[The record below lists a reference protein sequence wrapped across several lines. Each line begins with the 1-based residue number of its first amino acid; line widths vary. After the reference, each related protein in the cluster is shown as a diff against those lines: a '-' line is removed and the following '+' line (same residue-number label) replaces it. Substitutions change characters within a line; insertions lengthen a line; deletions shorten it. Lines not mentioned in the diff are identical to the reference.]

1 MTRFNDFSI
10 RVKLTLVIVLTSI
23 ITLVLA
29 SIAFIITDRD
39 NYRNELVKNTGLLA
53 QIMADN
59 SASAVTFED
68 NDSAEEILQ
77 AAKRDPQIAW
87 SMIQTMD
94 AAEFAKYS
102 RYDSPPPSTMPNMP
116 DDGVLLEDDYFVIKR
131 DINSGDEVIGTL
143 WIRSDLDKLQARMF
157 WFINISV
164 FVLLGSAIVGIV
176 IAHFIQRVLSR
187 PILELEDCAGLL
199 AVGNV
204 NFDVNYRSK
213 DELGRLADSFR
224 NLQEYLHYLSEQAQL
239 VASGD
244 LTCEVKAKSDDDSL
258 GNAFRS
264 MVENL
269 TDMVRQL
276 ETSAG
281 NLVAAATDITDASN
295 KMNDGAR
302 NQTEHVYQVASAI
315 DEMAATIVESS
326 KNAGQASDASKEQSN
341 TATTGGEIV
350 SRTIQGMNSVA
361 DVVAES
367 ASSIGKLAEA
377 ADKIGKIIDV
387 IEDIASQTNLLA
399 LNAAIEAA
407 RAGEQGRGFAV
418 VADEVRNLAERTA
431 KATGEI
437 DEVIKEVQTRTN
449 DAVNSMESGIK
460 EVEKGRQLA
469 DEAGNSLSEIE
480 QMSSNVMSMIEQ
492 IATATE
498 QQSQVAA
505 DVTKR
510 IEVISGVSKDTSEQ
524 AGEST
529 NIAQTMNRQAEELRE
544 IVDAF
549 TIPKA

>member
-23 ITLVLA
+23 ITLILA
-29 SIAFIITDRD
+29 SIAFIITDRE
-39 NYRNELVKNTGLLA
+39 NYQKELVQNTRLLA

-59 SASAVTFED
+59 CASAVTFED

-77 AAKRDPQIAW
+77 SAKRDPQIAW
-87 SMIQTMD
+87 SVIQTTD
-94 AAEFAKYS
+94 AAEFAKYA
-102 RYDSPPPSTMPNMP
+102 RDDSPPPATLPNMP
-116 DDGVLLEDDYFVIKR
+116 DDGVLFEDNYFIIKR
-131 DINSGDEVIGTL
+131 DISSGNEVIGTL

-157 WFINISV
+157 WFINISLY
-164 FVLLGSAIVGIV
+164 VLLGSAVVGIF
-176 IAHFIQRVLSR
+176 IAFNLQRVLSR
-187 PILELEDCAGLL
+187 PIQELENCAGLL

-204 NFDVNYRSK
+204 DFEVNYRSK
-213 DELGRLADSFR
+213 DELGRLADTFR
-224 NLQEYLHYLSEQAQL
+224 NLQDYLQYLSEQAQRI
-239 VASGD
+239 ASGD
-244 LTCEVKAKSDDDSL
+244 LTCKVEAKSAEDTL
-258 GNAFRS
+258 GNSFRS

-281 NLVAAATDITDASN
+281 NLVVAATDISDASN

-302 NQTEHVYQVASAI
+302 SQTEHIHQVASSI
-315 DEMAATIVESS
+315 DEMAATIMESS
-326 KNAGQASDASKEQSN
+326 RNAGQASEASREQSD
-341 TATTGGEIV
+341 TATSGGEIV

-367 ASSIGKLAEA
+367 AGSIGKLAEA
-377 ADKIGKIIDV
+377 ADKIGQIISV

-431 KATGEI
+431 KATGKI
-437 DEVIKEVQTRTN
+437 AEVIKEVQTRTN
-449 DAVNSMESGIK
+449 EAVSSMESGIK

-480 QMSSNVMSMIEQ
+480 QMSHNVMSMIEQ
-492 IATATE
+492 IATAAE

-505 DVTKR
+505 EVTKR
-510 IEVISGVSKDTSEQ
+510 IEVISNVSKDTSEQ
-524 AGEST
+524 ADESS
-529 NIAQTMNRQAEELRE
+529 NIAQNMNRQAEELRE

-549 TIPKA
+549 TIQKV